1 MFKVYY
7 TVNNEWNSNVP
18 MAKTFGPDQ
27 MSEAMSFM
35 ENLRISAIEKGF
47 SFISICSENP
57 DRIGKD
63 GAADVLPGYDWKKRR
78 D

>member
-7 TVNNEWNSNVP
+7 TLNNDWNLGVAMSN
-18 MAKTFGPDQ
+18 TFDSDQ
-27 MSEAMSFM
+27 MSEAMKFM
-35 ENLRISAIEKGF
+35 ENLRMTAIEKGF
-47 SFISICSENP
+47 SFISMCSENP